1 MIRTSLR
8 TPLRLLAVLA
18 AVFVAVPIA
27 PAAAAAQPTSPTL
40 TWAVQPADQQGPDG
54 RRWVERTL
62 DPGQVVT
69 EHLAVRNFSDGAV
82 VFALK
87 AADGYLTDKG
97 RFNMLPSNQQ
107 SADGGTWIRVQQTV
121 NVGPHQT
128 KVVPFTITAPRDAT
142 PGDHPAGIAAA
153 VTSAGGTVAVESRV
167 GFRVMLRAS
176 GTVAASLA
184 ISGLTA
190 RYERSWNPF
199 SAGTVHLRY
208 TATNDGNVAVAA
220 TGRTSAAGPLG
231 LVARRT
237 STNVEE
243 TLPGGSRAV
252 EARLDGVWSVGRLGT
267 RVDLTPAILGG
278 DPAGAQIEPAT
289 ATVTIWALPWPQ
301 LALAAVLAVLALAIR
316 STLRRRRRRLA
327 QLIADARDEGRA
339 EARTPALAGDAPQTS

>member
-1 MIRTSLR
+1 MIRTSPR
-8 TPLRLLAVLA
+8 TPLRLLTVLA
-18 AVFVAVPIA
+18 AVIVAAPVA
-27 PAAAAAQPTSPTL
+27 PAAATAQPTTPTL
-40 TWAVQPADQQGPDG
+40 TWAVQPANQQGPDG

-69 EHLAVRNFSDGAV
+69 EHLAVRNFSDGVV

-97 RFNMLPSNQQ
+97 RFNMLASNQQ

-121 NVGPHQT
+121 SVGPRQT
-128 KVVPFTITAPRDAT
+128 TVVPFTITAPRDAT

-176 GTVAASLA
+176 GTVTASLA
-184 ISGLTA
+184 ISNLTA

-208 TATNDGNVAVAA
+208 TTTNDGNVAVAG
-220 TGRTSAAGPLG
+220 TGRTTAAGPLD
-231 LVARRT
+231 LATRRT
-237 STNVEE
+237 TTNVEE
-243 TLPGGSRAV
+243 TLPGGSREV
-252 EARLDGVWSVGRLGT
+252 EGRLDGVWSLGRLGT

-278 DPAGAQIEPAT
+278 DSPGAETRPTT

-301 LALAAVLAVLALAIR
+301 LALVAVLAVLALAVR
-316 STLRRRRRRLA
+316 RTVRRRRRRLA

-339 EARTPALAGDAPQTS
+339 EARTSALAGGAPQAF